1 MSGLRLDQCRT
12 METRQDRDV
21 EPVLCC
27 RGLDGKV
34 PSARLAMK
42 DKPLRYPSR
51 LVESR

>member
-1 MSGLRLDQCRT
+1 
-12 METRQDRDV
+12 MEKREDRDV
-21 EPVLCC
+21 KSELCC

-51 LVESR
+51 LVEGR